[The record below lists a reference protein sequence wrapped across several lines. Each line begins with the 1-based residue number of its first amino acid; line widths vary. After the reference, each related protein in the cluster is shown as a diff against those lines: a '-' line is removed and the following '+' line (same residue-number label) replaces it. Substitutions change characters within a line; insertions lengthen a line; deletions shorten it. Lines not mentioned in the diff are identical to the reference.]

1 MTTIP
6 TCSAPAATTPR
17 QRSCAIRRSAR
28 AWRYGWTTV
37 AKPRTR
43 WKRETR
49 LAGHP
54 SKPAVWLIASVLLV
68 FVPWPSTA
76 DPLGAT
82 PHNDGTTTFRVWAP
96 FVDAVAVKINGGVP
110 VPLAKEAGHPDAA
123 DTTWASTVPGAR
135 AGDKYRYAIE
145 RGGVTLEFND
155 PRAQQLTG
163 FDPPDGFGIAGNDD
177 KPQSVIVDPS
187 FNISAFTEPKF
198 NAMVIYEMHIGT
210 FNQTFAR
217 AVDKLDYLKA
227 LGINA
232 VELLPVTQNPLFP
245 DHNPPDHDWGY
256 DPVQLFA
263 IKSRY
268 GTPQDF
274 KEFIRQCHRRQIAVI
289 VDVVYNHLVE
299 NNLLRGFGG
308 FTTPDIPGGIYLY
321 GGDRARAGFG
331 PRPDYGRP
339 QVRQYIIDNA
349 LLLLRDYGADGL
361 RFDDTIDIR
370 TFGQARA
377 VNNEGVELLQDV
389 NSAYRN
395 SDPRQ
400 PGKIT
405 IAEDLQSSSNVT
417 LQTTPIGLEF
427 NSQWDD
433 MMVNVMRD
441 VVTRINDSDRNLG
454 AVRDTLQKKMASDV
468 FTRVV
473 YTENHDQVGH
483 PSGQSCLPAM
493 IDVNDHESVYAKKR
507 STLAA
512 AIMLTSPGIPMIFQG
527 QEMLET
533 RDFGFATPTAVD
545 FTRATDPKF
554 KGIVQMYHDLIALR
568 RNVAGQTGGLTGQSL
583 NVFHLDDSNKTLAYH
598 RWENGGAGDDVV
610 VVANFSNVPLS
621 ALSLGFPRG
630 GLWHVRFNSGAAV
643 YDPSFQNGDS
653 LDTIANPGGKDG
665 LNFNANVGVGP
676 YSVVILSQ

>member
-1 MTTIP
+1 MTNAKLKGEYP
-6 TCSAPAATTPR
+6 MWFAPR
-17 QRSCAIRRSAR
+17 KRS
-28 AWRYGWTTV
+28 TL
-37 AKPRTR
+37 
-43 WKRETR
+43 
-49 LAGHP
+49 LAGHL
-54 SKPAVWLIASVLLV
+54 SKSLSVWLVTSVLLV
-68 FVPWPSTA
+68 SVSRPSTA

-82 PHNDGTTTFRVWAP
+82 PHDDGTTTFRVWAP
-96 FVDAVAVKINGGVP
+96 FVDAVAVKINGGTP
-110 VPLAKEAGHPDAA
+110 VPLAKEAGHSDAA
-123 DTTWASTVPGAR
+123 DTTWAGTVPGAR
-135 AGDKYRYAIE
+135 AGDKYRYAME
-145 RGGVTLEFND
+145 RSGVTLEFND

-163 FDPPDGFGIAGNDD
+163 FDPPDGFGIVGNDD
-177 KPQSVIVDPS
+177 KPQSVVVNPD
-187 FNISAFTEPKF
+187 FDISGFTEPSF

-210 FNQTFAR
+210 FNQTFAG

-232 VELLPVTQNPLFP
+232 VEVLPVTQNPLFS
-245 DHNPPDHDWGY
+245 DHNPSDHDWGY

-268 GTPQDF
+268 GTPQEF
-274 KEFIRQCHRRQIAVI
+274 REFIRQCHQRQIAVI
-289 VDVVYNHLVE
+289 VDVVYNHLVQ

-321 GGDRARAGFG
+321 GGDRADTGFG

-389 NSAYRN
+389 NSAYRS

-417 LQTTPIGLEF
+417 LQAPPIGLEF

-441 VVTRINDSDRNLG
+441 VVTKVNDSDRNLG

-468 FTRVV
+468 FSRVV

-483 PSGQSCLPAM
+483 PPGQIRLPAM
-493 IDVNDHESVYAKKR
+493 IDVNDHESIYAKKR

-533 RDFGFATPTAVD
+533 RDFGFTTPTAVD
-545 FTRATDPKF
+545 FTRAVDPKF
-554 KGIVQMYHDLIALR
+554 KGIVQIYRDLIALR
-568 RNVAGQTGGLTGQSL
+568 RNVAGQTGGLAGQNL
-583 NVFHLDDSNKTLAYH
+583 NVFHLNDSNKTLAYH
-598 RWENGGAGDDVV
+598 RWENGGSGDDVV

-621 ALSLGFPRG
+621 ALNLGFPRG

-653 LDTIANPGGKDG
+653 FDTIANPGGKDG
-665 LNFNANVGVGP
+665 LNFNANVGIGP